1 MHDKLLTNETHEPS
15 LVRIHARDICAM
27 LKPRFLAISSTLVGF
42 EEVHRLD
49 GKVKGVPLDYF
60 LIAGLFKVR
69 VVKAIPAA

>member
-1 MHDKLLTNETHEPS
+1 
-15 LVRIHARDICAM
+15 M

-49 GKVKGVPLDYF
+49 SKVKGVPLDYF

>member
-1 MHDKLLTNETHEPS
+1 
-15 LVRIHARDICAM
+15 M
-27 LKPRFLAISSTLVGF
+27 LKQRFLAISSTLVGF

-60 LIAGLFKVR
+60 LIAGLFEVR